1 MNHSLKLIL
10 FLLLPILGWG
20 QLGTSNPYSYYG
32 IGEQIESDD
41 AVQSSMG
48 NAYLGYSDSM
58 IVNYRDPSSYHKIAE
73 GYPLFSIGLKSRYSI
88 FSENSN
94 TYEGNRVGIDHF
106 VMAIPFAKR
115 YGLAFG
121 LNPMSKRGY
130 NFTTQQLL
138 EGDTMNYNYS
148 GKGNVSRVFA
158 GLSLGIIQTERAS
171 WSVGANAGHLF
182 GFVSN
187 TRTSNLSGSSFGG
200 VGIESIRVKSFH
212 LDLSTSFDFKLT
224 ATSRLKVAVAHELSQ
239 KWNSEFGTELY
250 SSANVSDPSIYKMQ
264 DSTFIG
270 GYIQS
275 PSSSSVGLNYSFVMD
290 RVTRKNKS
298 YRSKLDLILSYRTV
312 NYSAMRRIS
321 EGNTGVMYKGDY
333 EHYSFG
339 FQFQPDSKLM
349 ASGAGSSFWSRLN
362 YRAGTYMGTLPTTLD
377 NQTSTQFGTT
387 FGIGIPLVIQRSI
400 SSLNIGVDVGQ
411 RAGTGSLSQTYYG
424 VNLGVILSPSSAD
437 KWFRKLKLD

>member
-1 MNHSLKLIL
+1 
-10 FLLLPILGWG
+10 
-20 QLGTSNPYSYYG
+20 
-32 IGEQIESDD
+32 
-41 AVQSSMG
+41 
-48 NAYLGYSDSM
+48 
-58 IVNYRDPSSYHKIAE
+58 
-73 GYPLFSIGLKSRYSI
+73 
-88 FSENSN
+88 
-94 TYEGNRVGIDHF
+94 
-106 VMAIPFAKR
+106 
-115 YGLAFG
+115 
-121 LNPMSKRGY
+121 
-130 NFTTQQLL
+130 
-138 EGDTMNYNYS
+138 
-148 GKGNVSRVFA
+148 
-158 GLSLGIIQTERAS
+158 
-171 WSVGANAGHLF
+171 
-182 GFVSN
+182 
-187 TRTSNLSGSSFGG
+187 
-200 VGIESIRVKSFH
+200 
-212 LDLSTSFDFKLT
+212 
-224 ATSRLKVAVAHELSQ
+224 
-239 KWNSEFGTELY
+239 
-250 SSANVSDPSIYKMQ
+250 
-264 DSTFIG
+264 
-270 GYIQS
+270 
-275 PSSSSVGLNYSFVMD
+275 MD

-349 ASGAGSSFWSRLN
+349 ASGAGSSFWSRVN